1 MSNNSE
7 TLARLNNNTSE
18 TNVTSRLQEIIRK
31 AKRILGRHALVLTL
45 ATTSAATINVGEAAI
60 IPTSAE
66 AATFLQDYP
75 NPDAQCEFGAG
86 IGASCT
92 NPNDSNDKYDW
103 YIDEDGNGVY
113 TSSDELWSSRGYGY
127 RNCTDGVAWWVSHNL
142 PGYSVPS
149 YWNNANSWDNNAPSN
164 EVLPGNT
171 NSIEPGDI
179 AQSDDG
185 SFGHVGFVVS
195 VSKNTNGSVTSIK
208 TAEMNKLGDGNYTGP
223 DVNIYSSKNTSNKFI
238 RSGSWDWDHF
248 IDVNGLGKGLNN
260 ESLSGGAVSSM
271 GRIAFINSLNAG
283 FAKDE
288 IVQGGWHTLTGNGD
302 AQVISAAGTHLA
314 VITGGGR
321 AAGADVTADKLKTNS
336 PGLMDLNVPLNPNYP
351 GGVKYIDIDD
361 HGDMIA
367 INNCNAAYGWRNDPG
382 QLRWVQLTGC
392 GDAQKVSVGNRRFGL
407 VNACGGAYNSDT
419 GYAWT
424 QDLPCGNAKDIAIGE
439 TQRIMVLTRDNTA
452 YIYDPGSNSWI
463 NKTPVGDAQNIAI
476 GKDRIMVVTSGGAA
490 WAADVG
496 QDARAPMTRL
506 TSDGDASAIAVGAHD
521 RMALINGAGAAFA
534 SDEIIANGK
543 WTQES
548 GNGDA
553 KSIAVG

>member
-1 MSNNSE
+1 MTTEFSAAYRSTRVKEKLKLIRHNMLANLGMVAAAGALMGANIAREVISP
-7 TLARLNNNTSE
+7 TKAYADTIDDALARYPYKDMPCEHAPYNVSGSCANYDWGPSHTESFNDTSE
-18 TNVTSRLQEIIRK
+18 L
-31 AKRILGRHALVLTL
+31 
-45 ATTSAATINVGEAAI
+45 
-60 IPTSAE
+60 
-66 AATFLQDYP
+66 
-75 NPDAQCEFGAG
+75 NPDTHYA
-86 IGASCT
+86 
-92 NPNDSNDKYDW
+92 
-103 YIDEDGNGVY
+103 
-113 TSSDELWSSRGYGY
+113 Y
-127 RNCTDGVAWWVSHNL
+127 RNCTDWVATRIKQLAGYTVSGSLGN
-142 PGYSVPS
+142 GGDWYD
-149 YWNNANSWDNNAPSN
+149 NSPKEQRSSTPKAWDAAVIPATYDTKGN
-164 EVLPGNT
+164 ETDP
-171 NSIEPGDI
+171 
-179 AQSDDG
+179 
-185 SFGHVGFVVS
+185 GHVAFVESVGADGKSMTVSEYNHDAKGNGDQRTITIVGSGFTEFVDFGVHPSGTNVS
-195 VSKNTNGSVTSIK
+195 TV
-208 TAEMNKLGDGNYTGP
+208 
-223 DVNIYSSKNTSNKFI
+223 
-238 RSGSWDWDHF
+238 
-248 IDVNGLGKGLNN
+248 
-260 ESLSGGAVSSM
+260 
-271 GRIAFINSLNAG
+271 GRLAFINSLNAG

-288 IVQGGWHTLTGNGD
+288 IAQGGWHTLTGNGD
-302 AQVISAAGTHLA
+302 AQAISAAGTHLA

-367 INNCNAAYGWRNDPG
+367 INNCNSAYGWRNDPG

-476 GKDRIMVVTSGGAA
+476 GKDRLMVITSGGAA

-496 QDARAPMTRL
+496 QDAHTPMTRL

-553 KSIAVG
+553 KAIAVG